1 MEQSNEEQP
10 SKLTK
15 EAEIIVEMHGGNLEE
30 SVNYLVR
37 DNDDKDKAL
46 KKEVANKLRERKEKN
61 KKDNRKFTKV
71 FKDTMLRDIVQNGL
85 IYNDE
90 EFLLE
95 LLGYS
100 NETWNATKHYPSIQ
114 KEVKSIELTF
124 SDIGFMVA
132 CSLLLSK
139 EDNVLKD
146 VKGATITS
154 QYQLA
159 KALGRTVRGIQPRIE
174 KLEQY
179 GLLKKTRDGYVLDE
193 NRIYFSRMASKLP
206 PLTEEDKL
214 EIEAEYADL
223 I

>member
-1 MEQSNEEQP
+1 MEQNNEELP
-10 SKLTK
+10 IKLTE
-15 EAEIIVEMHGGNLEE
+15 EAEIIVGMHSGNLAEA
-30 SVNYLVR
+30 VNYLVR
-37 DNDDKDKAL
+37 DNEAKDKAL
-46 KKEVANKLRERKEKN
+46 KKERTDKIREHKGKN
-61 KKDNRKFTKV
+61 KKDSREFTKV
-71 FKDTMLRDIVQNGL
+71 FKDAMLRDIVQNGL

-90 EFLLE
+90 EFLLKQ
-95 LLGYS
+95 LGYS
-100 NETWNATKHYPSIQ
+100 DETWNATKHYPSIQ
-114 KEVKSIELTF
+114 KEIKSMELTF

-139 EDNVLKD
+139 ENNVLKD

-193 NRIYFSRMASKLP
+193 NQTYFSRMAAKLP
-206 PLTEEDKL
+206 PLTEEEKL
-214 EIEAEYADL
+214 EIEDEYTNL